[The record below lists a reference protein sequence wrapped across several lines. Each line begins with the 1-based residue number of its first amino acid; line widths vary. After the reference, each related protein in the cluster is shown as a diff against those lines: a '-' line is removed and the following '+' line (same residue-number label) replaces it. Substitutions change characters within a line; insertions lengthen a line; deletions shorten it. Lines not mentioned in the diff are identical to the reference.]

1 MLYLKVIVTVQVG
14 DTGFSIVA
22 AKKAN
27 MLSLVIGP
35 GAGYNLVSV
44 MSVMVVS
51 ASCSLLDVPFLKKTT
66 FDQLSIF

>member
-44 MSVMVVS
+44 TAIS
-51 ASCSLLDVPFLKKTT
+51 ALLDVPFLKKTT

>member
-14 DTGFSIVA
+14 HTGFSIVA

>member
-35 GAGYNLVSV
+35 GAGYNLVSI
-44 MSVMVVS
+44 MAIS